1 VFFDFH
7 FAVDFAAD
15 DGNKLFKGPPRWPME
30 LGRKFVLRCVA
41 GLLRRQ
47 NIVGCC
53 MMALFVS
60 IMQFSNSSFVQV
72 R

>member
-1 VFFDFH
+1 MFYDFH
-7 FAVDFAAD
+7 FAVDFAAG
-15 DGNKLFKGPPRWPME
+15 DGNNLFKCRPGWPME
-30 LGRKFVLRCVA
+30 SGRKFVLRCVA

-47 NIVGCC
+47 IIVGCC

-60 IMQFSNSSFVQV
+60 IMQFSNGSFVQV

>member
-1 VFFDFH
+1 MFFDFH
-7 FAVDFAAD
+7 FAVDFAAG
-15 DGNKLFKGPPRWPME
+15 DGNKLFQCLPAWPME
-30 LGRKFVLRCVA
+30 LGREFVLRCVA
-41 GLLRRQ
+41 GLLWRQ